1 MVQIKTYKIYTAGK
15 MGGLTYEQQMLWR
28 SQIEHL
34 VKKQTDKSVN
44 FIHPPMFYQYGQ
56 NYHKSER
63 EAMIWDISQ
72 IKDSDIVVVD
82 LNTIADSI
90 GTHIELGIA
99 EAMNEFGYKHIHV
112 IGIGEPN
119 TDHPWIPLTTLRI
132 EPTVEKAAEYIVN
145 YLLV

>member
-1 MVQIKTYKIYTAGK
+1 MQIKTYKIYTAGK

-119 TDHPWIPLTTLRI
+119 TDHPWISLTTLRI
-132 EPTVEKAAEYIVN
+132 EPTIEKAAEYIVN